1 MKLLSVMIILLS
13 GLFILSASSCDGG
26 SGNSD
31 SAEAVA
37 KKFVQSIRDSDFVGA
52 KKYTSKETDAA
63 MDFLGM
69 RMEMLKKM
77 NKEEDMKQ
85 SFDDLDFSKATA
97 TCKEEGNKAVC
108 QLCEEAASKCKDIDL
123 IKEGGHWVVHMPKE
137 TEAAK

>member
-1 MKLLSVMIILLS
+1 MKLLSVMIVLLS

-26 SGNSD
+26 SGNGD

-37 KKFVQSIRDSDFVGA
+37 KKFVQSVRDNDFVGV
-52 KKYTSKETDAA
+52 KKYTSRETDPC
-63 MDFLGM
+63 MDFLAK

-85 SFDDLDFSKATA
+85 SFDNLDFSKATA
-97 TCKEEGNKAVC
+97 TCKEEGNTAVC
-108 QLCEEAASKCKDIDL
+108 QLCEEEASKCKDIDL
-123 IKEGGHWVVHMPKE
+123 IKEGGNWVVHMPKE